1 MTRPDITKQME
12 ILLKIL
18 LGNQDQ
24 GLRDLEVW
32 IQVRDLGVWIQ
43 VRDLGSSQRTLDQ
56 LG

>member
-1 MTRPDITKQME
+1 M
-12 ILLKIL
+12 KIL

-24 GLRDLEVW
+24 GLKDLGVW
-32 IQVRDLGVWIQ
+32 IQVRDLRVWIQ

>member
-1 MTRPDITKQME
+1 M
-12 ILLKIL
+12 KIL